1 MTKDVKKTPVPTAE
15 QQLAAIALV
24 RGYRRELKWTLERA
38 NAANEIAK
46 QMAERGKKCTSI

>member
-1 MTKDVKKTPVPTAE
+1 MPTDAKKRPVPTVE

-38 NAANEIAK
+38 NKANEIAK